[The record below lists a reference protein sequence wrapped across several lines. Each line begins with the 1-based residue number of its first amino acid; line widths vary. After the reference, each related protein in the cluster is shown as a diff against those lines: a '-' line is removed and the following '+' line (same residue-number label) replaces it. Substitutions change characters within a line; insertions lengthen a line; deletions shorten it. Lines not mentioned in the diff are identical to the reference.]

1 MRCIMQIGKLV
12 QEGAITIKTGPFGTQ
27 LKAAEYQETGI
38 PVLNVKNLGYGTVNS
53 AKLDHVGAD
62 TVERLRIHLLQQG
75 DIVFGRKGAVDRHAY
90 IDNESDGWMQGSDCI
105 RLRVETDD
113 INPRFLSYY
122 FLTNQHK
129 AFMISMCSHGTT
141 MASLNQKILEQ
152 IDFPCLER
160 NYQDKIVE
168 ILSKIDEKGRVN
180 QKINENLLQQARALF
195 RKWFSITSSGLY
207 KLSDIAD
214 INPETYSPKENWSFV
229 NYLDTSNITS
239 GTINEVQYIIPS
251 EEKLP
256 SRARRI
262 LRKDDVV
269 FSTVRP
275 NQLHYGIISNPKPNM
290 LGSTGFAVIRSKYET
305 MPNEIIY
312 LALTESAFVEQM
324 QQLAEQSVSTFP
336 SIRPADLDA
345 CVLPEPKEDD
355 NNFMETIKSIF
366 NAVAINNEEN
376 QRLATLRDTL
386 LPRLMSGELDVSRLD
401 F

>member
-1 MRCIMQIGKLV
+1 MKSNWKEERLGSLV
-12 QEGAITIKTGPFGTQ
+12 RFSSGGTPNKNNPDYWNGTIPWISAKNMKSEVIETSDLSITEEGLIHGSKIAPKGSLLLLVRGSGLFN
-27 LKAAEYQETGI
+27 GI
-38 PVLNVKNLGYGTVNS
+38 PVCYLENAVAYNQDVKCIESTSELENKYLFYWLKANSGYLRKKIEFTS
-53 AKLDHVGAD
+53 IGAGKFD
-62 TVERLRIHLLQQG
+62 T
-75 DIVFGRKGAVDRHAY
+75 
-90 IDNESDGWMQGSDCI
+90 
-105 RLRVETDD
+105 
-113 INPRFLSYY
+113 RFLSNLVVR
-122 FLTNQHK
+122 FPDKVTRKKIIDIADN
-129 AFMISMCSHGTT
+129 ISDRI
-141 MASLNQKILEQ
+141 NINK
-152 IDFPCLER
+152 
-160 NYQDKIVE
+160 
-168 ILSKIDEKGRVN
+168 
-180 QKINENLLQQARALF
+180 KINENLLQQARALF

-251 EEKLP
+251 EGKLP

-305 MPNEIIY
+305 IPNEIIY

-386 LPRLMSGELDVSRLD
+386 LPRLMSGELDVSSLD

>member
-1 MRCIMQIGKLV
+1 MQIGKLV

-180 QKINENLLQQARALF
+180 QKINENLLQQAGAVF
-195 RKWFSITSSGLY
+195 DKYYNTSSNQQLFTSLINVLGGGTPKPGNPYFWDGSIPFFTPKDVGAPYTFQTEKYITESGLEHCNSRLY
-207 KLSDIAD
+207 PKNTTFVTARGTVGKVSLAGTPMAMNQSCYALAS
-214 INPETYSPKENWSFV
+214 ETIDPLLVYFYALKAVASLKHKASGAVFDAIV
-229 NYLDTSNITS
+229 TRDFDTE
-239 GTINEVQYIIPS
+239 TINILTDED
-251 EEKLP
+251 
-256 SRARRI
+256 ARSA
-262 LRKDDVV
+262 L
-269 FSTVRP
+269 S
-275 NQLHYGIISNPKPNM
+275 
-290 LGSTGFAVIRSKYET
+290 VI
-305 MPNEIIY
+305 
-312 LALTESAFVEQM
+312 A
-324 QQLAEQSVSTFP
+324 
-336 SIRPADLDA
+336 PAMEA
-345 CVLPEPKEDD
+345 IH
-355 NNFMETIKSIF
+355 NN
-366 NAVAINNEEN
+366 VEEN
-376 QRLATLRDTL
+376 MRLSKLRDTL
-386 LPRLMSGELDVSRLD
+386 LPNLMSGKLDVSELD
-401 F
+401 L